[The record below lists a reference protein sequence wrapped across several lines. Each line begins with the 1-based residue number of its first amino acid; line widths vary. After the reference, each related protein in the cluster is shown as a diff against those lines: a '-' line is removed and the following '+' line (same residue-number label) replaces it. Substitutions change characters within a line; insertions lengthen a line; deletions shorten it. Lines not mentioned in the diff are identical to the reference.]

1 MKMTMS
7 GVGFAQAKKPIAYQD
22 IEEAAEALKSQQ
34 KNVTGDN
41 IREHLGRGSKGTI
54 IKYLRQWKLKNN
66 VATVDEASIP
76 NHILHM
82 VRDLLK
88 RVHEDSDVELNEHKQ
103 EIDLQLIQKEILIKK
118 MEQENATLAINRDQF
133 SVDLKKEQTD
143 RQQLQSEFSNVQN
156 EKSALTARVS
166 LLESHNT
173 EHKNEINR
181 LHQLNKESNDRVI
194 QQQAELSIER
204 KHHAEALEK
213 LRSEYEA
220 KITQLQSQ
228 LSNSLLE
235 KTELQTK
242 HDHLI
247 VGHNKLSHDFET
259 LKNTHLLLQK
269 NCDHISSE
277 NLQFR
282 NTIDELKIKQGE
294 LSQKLE
300 NRGNENTELH
310 IQLKTS
316 ENSNLFM
323 KNALD
328 KLERKMLMLQEQ
340 FEKTAHEKAFLE
352 GQLKQLQS
360 RKFPDPQ
367 TVG

>member
-1 MKMTMS
+1 MKMTMT
-7 GVGFAQAKKPIAYQD
+7 GVGFEQAKKPIAYQD

-54 IKYLRQWKLKNN
+54 TKYLRQWKSENGVK
-66 VATVDEASIP
+66 TVDEASIP

-118 MEQENATLAINRDQF
+118 MEQENATLALNRDQF

-173 EHKNEINR
+173 GHKNEINR
-181 LHQLNKESNDRVI
+181 LHQLNKESNDRVT
-194 QQQAELSIER
+194 QQQAELSIEH
-204 KHHAEALEK
+204 KHHAAVLEK

-277 NLQFR
+277 NAQFR
-282 NTIDELKIKQGE
+282 NTVDELKIQRDQ

-300 NRGNENTELH
+300 SKTNEQTEIY
-310 IQLKTS
+310 IQLKTF
-316 ENSNLFM
+316 ENSNESM
-323 KNALD
+323 KIALE
-328 KLERKMLMLQEQ
+328 KLEHKMQMQQEQ
-340 FEKTAHEKAFLE
+340 SEKTAQEKAFLE

-360 RKFPDPQ
+360 RKILDSHA
-367 TVG
+367 V